1 MQINI
6 DLNFH
11 YYMEIQSLRIEL
23 PPDIQIIVAQS
34 HFIKTVE
41 DVSECLVNCVPNI
54 KYGIAFCEAS
64 GPCLVRHSG
73 NDGNLDLL
81 ATDYAFRI
89 SSGHSL
95 IILIKDAFPIN
106 ILPRLRDVSE
116 IVNIY
121 CATAN
126 PVEIIFVE
134 TQLGRAILGVVDG
147 FKSKG
152 IESEKEIEERK
163 RFLRKI
169 GYKMFYTRKIPSGNS
184 SSHELLFLSRS
195 YYALIFLV

>member
-1 MQINI
+1 
-6 DLNFH
+6 
-11 YYMEIQSLRIEL
+11 MEIQSLRIEL

-73 NDGNLDLL
+73 NDGNLDQL
-81 ATDYAFRI
+81 ATDCAFKI
-89 SSGHSL
+89 SSGHCL
-95 IILIKDAFPIN
+95 IILIKEAFPIN

-126 PVEIIFVE
+126 PVEIIYVE

-169 GYKMFYTRKIPSGNS
+169 GYKM
-184 SSHELLFLSRS
+184 
-195 YYALIFLV
+195 

>member
-1 MQINI
+1 
-6 DLNFH
+6 
-11 YYMEIQSLRIEL
+11 MEIQSLRIVL
-23 PPDIQIIVAQS
+23 PADTQIMVGQS

-73 NDGNLDLL
+73 NDRNLDLL
-81 ATDYAFRI
+81 AADYVFKLSA
-89 SSGHSL
+89 GHSL
-95 IILIKDAFPIN
+95 IILIREAFPIN

-116 IVNIY
+116 IVNVY

-126 PVEIIFVE
+126 PIEIIFVE
-134 TQLGRAILGVVDG
+134 TEQGRAILGVVDG

-152 IESEKEIEERK
+152 IEAETDIEERK
-163 RFLRKI
+163 QFLRKI
-169 GYKMFYTRKIPSGNS
+169 GYKM
-184 SSHELLFLSRS
+184 
-195 YYALIFLV
+195 